1 RKALDEPTKLA
12 PTCQELFQNFAD
24 FANYVVLYH
33 NLPYATIGTQKALNG
48 AGVTLA
54 DFAESRQE
62 KTREKRKSSGILGG
76 LSQFTVLKNVIYK

>member
-1 RKALDEPTKLA
+1 RKALDEPTKLTL
-12 PTCQELFQNFAD
+12 TCQDLFWNFAN

-48 AGVTLA
+48 AGVTLT

-62 KTREKRKSSGILGG
+62 KTRKKRKPSGIFGR
-76 LSQFTVLKNVIYK
+76 LSQFPVLKNVIYE